1 MVTPFRILVVDDEPA
16 QRELVA
22 GFLRK
27 QGFEVA
33 LAGDGKDAVA
43 RFKAEPFDLVLTDQ
57 RMPGLSGVE
66 LIAALRTVTPEAAV
80 IVMTAY
86 GTIETAVAA
95 IKAGA

>member
-1 MVTPFRILVVDDEPA
+1 MATPFRILVVDDEPA